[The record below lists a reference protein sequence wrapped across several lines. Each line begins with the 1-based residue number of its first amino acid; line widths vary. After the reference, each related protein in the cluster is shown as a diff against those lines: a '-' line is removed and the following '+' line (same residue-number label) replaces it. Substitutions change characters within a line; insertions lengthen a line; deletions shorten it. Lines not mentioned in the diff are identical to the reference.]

1 MSARKENLGEK
12 IRRLVIGKFNLDI
25 EPQDISA
32 EQSLI
37 ELGVGVDSVST
48 LEFIME
54 LEEELG
60 VSIDE
65 SEVNLGVL
73 ETVESLSEFIISIGS
88 VGKDR
93 T

>member
-1 MSARKENLGEK
+1 MSVQKEILAEK
-12 IRRLVIGKFNLDI
+12 IRRLVINKFNLDI

-65 SEVNLGVL
+65 SEVSLGVL
-73 ETVESLSEFIISIGS
+73 ETVESLSEFIISIEP
-88 VGKDR
+88 VGKDG

>member
-1 MSARKENLGEK
+1 MTERKEVLGEK
-12 IRRLVIGKFNLDI
+12 IRRLVVGKFNLDI
-25 EPQDISA
+25 RPQEILA

-54 LEEELG
+54 LEEEFG

-65 SEVNLGVL
+65 SEVSPAVL
-73 ETVESLSEFIISIGS
+73 ETVSSLSEFILSL
-88 VGKDR
+88 K
-93 T
+93 

>member
-1 MSARKENLGEK
+1 MTGRKEVPGDRIK
-12 IRRLVIGKFNLDI
+12 RLVASKFNLDI

-32 EQSLI
+32 GQSLI

-54 LEEELG
+54 LEEEFG

-65 SEVNLGVL
+65 SEVSSAVL
-73 ETVESLSEFIISIGS
+73 ETVESLSRFITSL
-88 VGKDR
+88 K
-93 T
+93 

>member
-1 MSARKENLGEK
+1 MSVRKEILGEK
-12 IRRLVIGKFNLDI
+12 IRRLVVGKFNLDI

-54 LEEELG
+54 LEEEFG

-73 ETVESLSEFIISIGS
+73 ETVESLSEFIMLLGS
-88 VGKDR
+88 AGTDSG
-93 T
+93 

>member
-1 MSARKENLGEK
+1 MSARKKVLGEK
-12 IRRLVIGKFNLDI
+12 IRRLVVGKFNLDI

-54 LEEELG
+54 LEEEFG

-65 SEVNLGVL
+65 SEISSEVL
-73 ETVESLSEFIISIGS
+73 ETVESLSAFIMSLGS
-88 VGKDR
+88 VDTGGS
-93 T
+93 

>member
-1 MSARKENLGEK
+1 MTERKEVLREQV
-12 IRRLVIGKFNLDI
+12 RRLVVDKFNLDI

-37 ELGVGVDSVST
+37 ELGVGADSVST

-54 LEEELG
+54 LEEEFG

-65 SEVNLGVL
+65 SEVDSGVL
-73 ETVESLSEFIISIGS
+73 ETVESLSEFILSL
-88 VGKDR
+88 K
-93 T
+93 

>member
-1 MSARKENLGEK
+1 VTERKEVLGEK
-12 IRRLVIGKFNLDI
+12 IRRLVVGKFNLDI
-25 EPQDISA
+25 EPRDISA

-54 LEEELG
+54 LEEEFG

-65 SEVNLGVL
+65 SEVPTGVL
-73 ETVESLSEFIISIGS
+73 ETVESLSEFIISIGP

>member
-1 MSARKENLGEK
+1 MTARKEVLGEK
-12 IRRLVIGKFNLDI
+12 IRRLVVGKFNLDI
-25 EPQDISA
+25 EPRDISA

-54 LEEELG
+54 LEEEFG

-65 SEVNLGVL
+65 SEVDPGVL
-73 ETVESLSEFIISIGS
+73 ETVDSLSDFIVSLDSTNTNG
-88 VGKDR
+88 D
-93 T
+93 

>member
-1 MSARKENLGEK
+1 MTLRKEVLGEK
-12 IRRLVIGKFNLDI
+12 IRRLVVGKFNLDI
-25 EPQDISA
+25 EPRDISA

-73 ETVESLSEFIISIGS
+73 ETVESLSEFIMSIGT
-88 VGKDR
+88 VGKDG

>member
-1 MSARKENLGEK
+1 MTERKEVLGEK
-12 IRRLVIGKFNLDI
+12 IRRLVVGKFNLDI
-25 EPQDISA
+25 SPQDILA

-54 LEEELG
+54 LEEEFG

-65 SEVNLGVL
+65 SEVSPGIL
-73 ETVESLSEFIISIGS
+73 ETIESLSEFILSL
-88 VGKDR
+88 K
-93 T
+93 

>member
-1 MSARKENLGEK
+1 MSARKEILGEK
-12 IRRLVIGKFNLDI
+12 IRRLVIDKFNLDI

>member
-1 MSARKENLGEK
+1 MSARKEILGEK
-12 IRRLVIGKFNLDI
+12 IRRLVISKFNLDI

-65 SEVNLGVL
+65 SEVNLGIL
-73 ETVESLSEFIISIGS
+73 ETVESLFEFIISIEP

>member
-1 MSARKENLGEK
+1 MTERKEVLREQ
-12 IRRLVIGKFNLDI
+12 IRRLVVGKFNLDI

-37 ELGVGVDSVST
+37 ELGVGIDSVST

-54 LEEELG
+54 LEEEFG

-65 SEVNLGVL
+65 SEVDPGVL
-73 ETVESLSEFIISIGS
+73 ETVENLSEFILSL
-88 VGKDR
+88 K
-93 T
+93 

>member
-1 MSARKENLGEK
+1 MTLRKEVLGEK
-12 IRRLVIGKFNLDI
+12 IRRLVVGKFNLDI
-25 EPQDISA
+25 EPRDISA

-73 ETVESLSEFIISIGS
+73 ETVESISEFIISIGP

>member
-1 MSARKENLGEK
+1 MTERKEILGEK
-12 IRRLVIGKFNLDI
+12 IRRLVVGKFNLDI
-25 EPQDISA
+25 RPQDISP

-54 LEEELG
+54 LEEEFG

-65 SEVNLGVL
+65 SEVSPEVL
-73 ETVESLSEFIISIGS
+73 ETVESLSEFILSL
-88 VGKDR
+88 K
-93 T
+93 

>member
-1 MSARKENLGEK
+1 MTERKEILGEK

>member
-1 MSARKENLGEK
+1 MTLRKEVLGER
-12 IRRLVIGKFNLDI
+12 IRRLVISKFNLDI
-25 EPQDISA
+25 EPRDISA

-54 LEEELG
+54 LEEEFG

-65 SEVNLGVL
+65 SEVDPGVL
-73 ETVESLSEFIISIGS
+73 ETVENLSEFVMSLGS
-88 VGKDR
+88 ADTNGS
-93 T
+93 

>member
-1 MSARKENLGEK
+1 MTLSLR
-12 IRRLVIGKFNLDI
+12 IY
-25 EPQDISA
+25 P

-73 ETVESLSEFIISIGS
+73 ETVESLSEFIISIEP
-88 VGKDR
+88 VEDR

>member
-1 MSARKENLGEK
+1 MTERKEVLGEK
-12 IRRLVIGKFNLDI
+12 IRQLVIGKFNLDI
-25 EPQDISA
+25 SPQDILA

-54 LEEELG
+54 LEEEFG

-65 SEVNLGVL
+65 SEISPGIL
-73 ETVESLSEFIISIGS
+73 ETVESLSEFILSL
-88 VGKDR
+88 K
-93 T
+93 

>member
-1 MSARKENLGEK
+1 VSARKEILGEK

>member
-1 MSARKENLGEK
+1 MTLLKEVLGEK
-12 IRRLVIGKFNLDI
+12 IRRLVVGKFNLDI
-25 EPQDISA
+25 EPRDISA

-73 ETVESLSEFIISIGS
+73 ETVESLSEFIMSIGPAD
-88 VGKDR
+88 KDG

>member
-1 MSARKENLGEK
+1 MSARKEILGEK

>member
-1 MSARKENLGEK
+1 MTERKEVLGEEIK
-12 IRRLVIGKFNLDI
+12 RLVVGKFNLDI
-25 EPQDISA
+25 RPQDISA

-54 LEEELG
+54 LEEEFG

-65 SEVNLGVL
+65 SEISPEVL
-73 ETVESLSEFIISIGS
+73 ETVESLSEFIMSLS
-88 VGKDR
+88 
-93 T
+93 

>member
-1 MSARKENLGEK
+1 MTLRKEVLGEK

-25 EPQDISA
+25 EPRDISA

-73 ETVESLSEFIISIGS
+73 ETVESLSEFIMSIGPAD
-88 VGKDR
+88 KDG

>member
-1 MSARKENLGEK
+1 MTARKEVLGEK
-12 IRRLVIGKFNLDI
+12 IKQLVISKFNLDI
-25 EPQDISA
+25 DPQDISA

-65 SEVNLGVL
+65 SEVNPGVL
-73 ETVESLSEFIISIGS
+73 ETVESLSEFIMSLNDS
-88 VGKDR
+88 P
-93 T
+93 

>member
-1 MSARKENLGEK
+1 MSMSMRKEVLGEK
-12 IRRLVIGKFNLDI
+12 IRQLVIGKFNLDI
-25 EPQDISA
+25 EPQNISA

-54 LEEELG
+54 LEEEFG

-65 SEVNLGVL
+65 SEVDPGVL
-73 ETVESLSEFIISIGS
+73 ETVESLSEFILSL
-88 VGKDR
+88 K
-93 T
+93 

>member
-1 MSARKENLGEK
+1 MTERKEVLGEK
-12 IRRLVIGKFNLDI
+12 IRRLVIDKFNLDI
-25 EPQDISA
+25 STQDISA

-54 LEEELG
+54 LEEEFG

-65 SEVNLGVL
+65 SEISPEVL
-73 ETVESLSEFIISIGS
+73 ETVESLSEFIMSLS
-88 VGKDR
+88 
-93 T
+93 

>member
-1 MSARKENLGEK
+1 MSARKEVLGEK
-12 IRRLVIGKFNLDI
+12 IRRLVVGKFNLDI

-54 LEEELG
+54 LEEEFG

-65 SEVNLGVL
+65 SEISSEVL
-73 ETVESLSEFIISIGS
+73 ETVESLSEFIMSLGS
-88 VGKDR
+88 ADTGGS
-93 T
+93 